1 MELATL
7 TTQSQTLRAKLKDLS
22 SRRALIRSQ
31 QRKKVGDP
39 DVSEKDIERF
49 LRDRVRHKA
58 SYARKKKLNDASAIV
73 SEKEIAR
80 FVKDRKYHKTYG
92 ARMVKAKRKQR
103 VASCDHTEP
112 SRAPCE
118 SGGGSIV

>member
-7 TTQSQTLRAKLKDLS
+7 TTQTQALRARLKDLS
-22 SRRALIRSQ
+22 ARRAVIRSQ
-31 QRKKVGDP
+31 TRKKVNDP
-39 DVSEKDIERF
+39 EVTEKDIARF
-49 LRDRVRHKA
+49 VKDRVRHKA
-58 SYARKKKLNDASAIV
+58 SYARKTKLNDASAIV

-80 FVKDRKYHKTYG
+80 FVKDRKYHTQYG
-92 ARMVKAKRKQR
+92 ARMVKAKQR